1 MAVGMFLRSI
11 AMTVGMSVA
20 GPVIGMYVGMRNSI
34 VRMDISVGD
43 FLCRCLFLVI
53 ENIHNPVLD
62 RIVHLLALSD
72 SHFRQRDF
80 NVGRF
85 AFPYTSE

>member
-1 MAVGMFLRSI
+1 
-11 AMTVGMSVA
+11 MTVGMSVA
-20 GPVIGMYVGMRNSI
+20 DPEIGMYVGMRNCK
-34 VRMDISVGD
+34 VRMNISVGD

-53 ENIHNPVLD
+53 ENFHNPVLD
-62 RIVHLLALSD
+62 RIIHLLALSD

-85 AFPYTSE
+85 AFFYAYE